1 MVLCENAL
9 PLLFLP
15 PVLRI
20 PTGLCILDDLK
31 YLSLVE
37 IGTIFDN
44 GAPSWSND
52 LFLTCTFEGIYR
64 NFDIFLAEL
73 VIYEF
78 ELEK

>member
-1 MVLCENAL
+1 MFLCENAL

-37 IGTIFDN
+37 IGTICDN

-73 VIYEF
+73 VI
-78 ELEK
+78 

>member
-1 MVLCENAL
+1 MKNAL
-9 PLLFLP
+9 PLLFIP

-37 IGTIFDN
+37 IGTIFFDN

-52 LFLTCTFEGIYR
+52 LFLACTFEGIYR

-73 VIYEF
+73 VIYE
-78 ELEK
+78 LEPEK